1 MFIPHEVK
9 EKVEKLE
16 HEVKKLKAENL
27 DLKNSDKQPETSSS
41 PVAAILL
48 GVLLIVSIVINVYF
62 FMFSNPT
69 TDVADENARI
79 DSVSF
84 QLDGEIVKLSTLPTE
99 GMVYRV
105 QIGAYQEYNLQEYAP
120 NLDGMHEDSTG
131 AFTKI
136 SLAGFS
142 DILKAQAFQQ
152 EAARMGLDRAYIVAF
167 KDDVPVGVLPP
178 KEKKENNDTIN

>member
-9 EKVEKLE
+9 EKVENLE
-16 HEVKKLKAENL
+16 QEVKKLKAENL
-27 DLKNSDKQPETSSS
+27 DLNNSERQPEKNNY
-41 PVAAILL
+41 PAAVIFL
-48 GVLLIVSIVINVYF
+48 GILLIVSIAVNVYL
-62 FMFSNPT
+62 FSFVNT
-69 TDVADENARI
+69 TETMDEQARI

-84 QLDGEIVKLSTLPTE
+84 YLDGEIVKMSTEPTA

-105 QIGAYQEYNLQEYAP
+105 QIGAYQEYNLEEYAP
-120 NLDGMHEDSTG
+120 NLDGLNEDASG

-178 KEKKENNDTIN
+178 KEKKLTNDTIN

>member
-9 EKVEKLE
+9 EKVENLE
-16 HEVKKLKAENL
+16 QEVKKLKAENL
-27 DLKNSDKQPETSSS
+27 DLRNSDRQPDKSSS

-48 GVLLIVSIVINVYF
+48 GFLLIISIVINVYYF
-62 FMFSNPT
+62 TNNNTSGI
-69 TDVADENARI
+69 ADENARI

-84 QLDGEIVKLSTLPTE
+84 YLDGEIVKMSALPTE

-105 QIGAYQEYNLQEYAP
+105 QIGAYQEYNLKEYAP
-120 NLDGMHEDSTG
+120 NLDGLYEDSAST
-131 AFTKI
+131 FTKI

-142 DILKAQAFQQ
+142 DVLEAQAFQQ

-178 KEKKENNDTIN
+178 KEGKTNNDTLN